1 MNLKKNLYGMC
12 FDFLDATPSNRPIV
26 KHHTSANVTS
36 EEESNTNTSLCYD
49 HYGIVFIKC
58 DVSLVALFTV
68 SRFREV
74 QI

>member
-1 MNLKKNLYGMC
+1 MY
-12 FDFLDATPSNRPIV
+12 FDFLDAKPSNRPIV
-26 KHHTSANVTS
+26 KHYTSANVTS
-36 EEESNTNTSLCYD
+36 EESKTNTSLCYD

-68 SRFREV
+68 SRFREG